1 MNDTLYGIIIGIL
14 ICLFLIWIIYRISI
28 AIERHNHKKY
38 LDWLN
43 KTHIETVD
51 LTEAQKKRI
60 DELYE
65 NLQYQL
71 DKLDEYNKKF
81 SEDRNK

>member
-1 MNDTLYGIIIGIL
+1 MNNTLYGMIIGIL
-14 ICLFLIWIIYRISI
+14 ICLFLILIIYRISI

-38 LDWLN
+38 LDWLD

-65 NLQYQL
+65 KLQDQL
-71 DKLDEYNKKF
+71 DKLDEYNKQF